1 MKKVLVFGGFGFLG
15 YYLLKELL
23 SRGYEVVVA
32 DIKDNSEFKDV
43 VHYLHCDISDQKQV
57 DTVFQ
62 NQNYDIVYN
71 LAGFA
76 NLDFSIKAPLK
87 TMQLNI
93 IGNMYILEACVN
105 ANVKKFVY
113 ASSAYAMSNKGSFYG
128 ISKLASEKI
137 IEEYHEKYDLDF
149 TILRY
154 GSVYSEREYDNNYI
168 YNLVKKAIL
177 ESIID
182 HKGDGDEIREYIHAG
197 DAAKLSV
204 DVIESD
210 KFNNVHVILTG
221 TERIKRSELF
231 NMIKEILNNK
241 IEIKYNFNKYNNHY
255 KFTPYSFEPSLSRKL
270 TANPHI
276 DMGQG
281 LLECIRAVHENERNI

>member
-32 DIKDNSEFKDV
+32 DIKDDSEFKDI

-93 IGNMYILEACVN
+93 IGNMYVLEACIN
-105 ANVKKFVY
+105 ANIKKFVY

-154 GSVYSEREYDNNYI
+154 GSVYSERDYDNNYI
-168 YNLVKKAIL
+168 YNLVKKAVI
-177 ESIID
+177 ENVID
-182 HKGDGDEIREYIHAG
+182 HKGDGNEIREYIHAG

-231 NMIKEILNNK
+231 NMINEILNNK
-241 IEIKYNFNKYNNHY
+241 IEISYNYNYNNHY

-281 LLECIRAVHENERNI
+281 ILECIRSVYKNEK

>member
-23 SRGYEVVVA
+23 SRGYELVVA
-32 DIKDNSEFKDV
+32 DIKDDSEFKDV
-43 VHYLHCDISDQKQV
+43 VQYIHCDISDQKQV
-57 DTVFQ
+57 ESVFK

-93 IGNMYILEACVN
+93 IGNMYVLEACIN
-105 ANVKKFVY
+105 AKINKFVY

-137 IEEYHEKYDLDF
+137 IEEYHEKYDLNF

-154 GSVYSEREYDNNYI
+154 GSVYSERNYDNNYI
-168 YNLVKKAIL
+168 YNLIKKAVI
-177 ESIID
+177 ENVID
-182 HKGDGDEIREYIHAG
+182 HKGDGNEIREYIHAG

-231 NMIKEILNNK
+231 SMINEILNNK
-241 IEIKYNFNKYNNHY
+241 IEIKYSNIYHNHY

-281 LLECIRAVHENERNI
+281 ILECIRSVYKNERNI